1 MKGEFFIWE
10 KSPEVD
16 GKVVTV
22 LTSEKKVKEYIKSRA
37 VEIDEGGF
45 GGTLENGGYIGA
57 IL

>member
-37 VEIDEGGF
+37 VQVDEGGF
-45 GGTLENGGYIGA
+45 SGTLENGGFIGA
-57 IL
+57 IV